1 MHIEYYI
8 AFLLYLTGL
17 FSVAMCFRKKQ
28 STSADMLIG
37 GRTLN
42 FWVTALSA
50 QASDMSSWLFMAF
63 PMSIF
68 LGGMPNIWIAI
79 SLFVGMVCT
88 WQCTATR
95 LRIATERANSYTLST
110 FLGTHFKDTSGT
122 IRTFTALLCI
132 YFLSYYLA
140 AGLISMGFLL
150 ESLFAIDYTIGVILA
165 ATVIIAYTF
174 IGGFVSVAWA
184 DLFQALFLLV
194 VIIVV
199 PCMAFFTIDG
209 WDAIAQAAAAKNI
222 SLTPFSKTGSLLK
235 DIIFVLFGWGLG
247 YFGMP
252 HIVTKFMG
260 IKNAGELKKSKYVG
274 LTWMML
280 TLSAAAMIGFIG
292 IAYFPTG
299 CANPELV
306 FVEMVKQLFHPFAA
320 ALAFCAILAA
330 TISTMDSQILVASS
344 MMTED
349 LYKFWVS
356 KRIRDKR
363 EIYVFRL
370 SVIAISC
377 IALVIS
383 LGRDKTIMET
393 VYYAWAGL
401 GCSFS
406 PLVLTA
412 LYWKRATKEGAIA
425 GIILGGLIAASWP
438 TMNRYLIDADL
449 MGAVP
454 TMIPGFFVSLLA
466 IWIVSQLTQK
476 EVVVVSGE

>member
-17 FSVAMCFRKKQ
+17 FSVAICFRKKQ
-28 STSADMLIG
+28 ATSADMLIG
-37 GRTLN
+37 GRKLN

-79 SLFVGMVCT
+79 SLFIGMFCT
-88 WQCTATR
+88 WQYTATR
-95 LRIATERANSYTLST
+95 LRIATEGTNSYTLST

-150 ESLFAIDYTIGVILA
+150 ESLFEIDYTIGVILA

-194 VIIVV
+194 VIVTV

-209 WDAIAQAAAAKNI
+209 WGAIAQAAAAKKI
-222 SLTPFSKTGSLLK
+222 PLTLFSKTGSLQLK

-274 LTWMML
+274 LTWMAL
-280 TLSAAAMIGFIG
+280 TLAAAAMIGFIG
-292 IAYFPTG
+292 IAYFSTG

-306 FVEMVKQLFHPFAA
+306 FVEMVKQLFHPFVA

-349 LYKFWVS
+349 LYKFWFS
-356 KRIRDKR
+356 KHIRGKR
-363 EIYVFRL
+363 EIYAFRL

-377 IALVIS
+377 VALVIS

-438 TMNRYLIDADL
+438 TLNRYLLDTGV
-449 MGAVP
+449 MGPVP
-454 TMIPGFFVSLLA
+454 TMIPGFFMSLLA
-466 IWIVSQLTQK
+466 IWTISQLTQK
-476 EVVVVSGE
+476 KTGVVEK